1 MARLGTLL
9 LLSLLLHQVTGSK
22 HVLKSCSK
30 RKPGK
35 STGGCSYTCNRRL
48 GKWRA
53 KKLCRTSIEVGKNL
67 TEEEVTY
74 EEPMVCGLPLAP
86 GLWWP
91 EEECPGEERWH
102 EFLGSCVPAN
112 HTCAD
117 HVRPRASQWW
127 LSLVT
132 RSGPAGTPAPT
143 PAAPARPPH
152 SAM

>member
-1 MARLGTLL
+1 MPLVSQLVAAMARLGTLL

-22 HVLKSCSK
+22 HVLKRCSK

-74 EEPMVCGLPLAP
+74 EVSGLEAMYEDPDP
-86 GLWWP
+86 
-91 EEECPGEERWH
+91 RW
-102 EFLGSCVPAN
+102 
-112 HTCAD
+112 
-117 HVRPRASQWW
+117 
-127 LSLVT
+127 
-132 RSGPAGTPAPT
+132 
-143 PAAPARPPH
+143 
-152 SAM
+152 